1 MNDDFNKLSYLGFP
15 HYSAVLGF
23 GHTSKLNTLP
33 PAVYFVKLITLR
45 QSMISVAHININAL
59 LYNFRLYD
67 KQICT
72 QVAQNSVQ
80 VVNIINYC
88 IIVMLQHF
96 VLLVNMFYF
105 GKKLIRI

>member
-33 PAVYFVKLITLR
+33 PAVHFVKLITLR

-67 KQICT
+67 KHKD
-72 QVAQNSVQ
+72 S
-80 VVNIINYC
+80 
-88 IIVMLQHF
+88 IVITI
-96 VLLVNMFYF
+96 VS
-105 GKKLIRI
+105 LISRFAPK

>member
-72 QVAQNSVQ
+72 QV
-80 VVNIINYC
+80 VNIINYC

>member
-1 MNDDFNKLSYLGFP
+1 MNDDFNKLSYLVFP

-72 QVAQNSVQ
+72 QV
-80 VVNIINYC
+80 VNIINYC